1 METETK
7 IETKTKTKIKIVA
20 QPIIVGENEA
30 FEQDVLGRKDFGESL
45 LNLVS
50 LSSDELVISLD
61 GKWGE
66 GKTTFVKMWQG
77 LLTENEIHSI
87 YINAFE
93 NDYSDDSFMA
103 IAGSITA
110 YVEEHKSKDEGNFD
124 NFKEKAKIV
133 GSQLLPWSAK
143 IAIKAAT
150 LGVIKDSDFND
161 IADDLAKGLSA
172 AVDNFIGER
181 LESHKKDL
189 ETIQSF
195 KRLLSEI
202 PTRINSEG
210 DNPLVII
217 IDELDRCKPTY
228 ALDLIE
234 KVKHLFS
241 VKNIVFVLV
250 MNREQLEKS
259 VKSVYGHEF
268 DAHTYL
274 QKFINIETA
283 IPKKTDE
290 QHYDN
295 DIAQY
300 NRRLFELHQI
310 QTWGDDVLE
319 YLEALAKHFN
329 LSLRQLERVYTNL
342 AIFYATSAKNKLRAV
357 PIVSFLAI
365 IKVIDPSMYEALL
378 YQRISYVDLC
388 KKTGLSH
395 DKLQERNKRVL
406 QRVVRYLECS
416 LTTEKEFLLLGTND
430 LTGSFS
436 DSLSNYGM
444 DREYLIPYLAKRL
457 SIFTVA

>member
-1 METETK
+1 MG
-7 IETKTKTKIKIVA
+7 IKIVA

-77 LLTENEIHSI
+77 LLDKKDITNI
-87 YINAFE
+87 YVNAFE
-93 NDYSDDSFMA
+93 NDYSDDAFIA
-103 IAGSITA
+103 IAGAITA
-110 YVEEHKSKDEGNFD
+110 YIAEHENKDKVNLD
-124 NFKEKAKIV
+124 DFKEKAKII
-133 GSQLLPWSAK
+133 GMQLLPLVAQV
-143 IAIKAAT
+143 AVRTVT
-150 LGVIKDSDFND
+150 LGVIKDSDIKELND
-161 IADDLAKGLSA
+161 IKDNMAKGLSA

-259 VKSVYGHEF
+259 VKSVYGQEF

-283 IPKKTDE
+283 IPKKTGK
-290 QHYDN
+290 HYDS
-295 DIAQY
+295 DIAKY

-310 QTWGDDVLE
+310 QTWGDAVLE

-329 LSLRQLERVYTNL
+329 LSLRQLERVYTNM
-342 AIFYATSAKNKLRAV
+342 AIFYATSAEEDKVRIV
-357 PIVSFLAI
+357 PIVSFLAV
-365 IKVIDPSMYEALL
+365 IKVIKLSMYNDLFDQE
-378 YQRISYVDLC
+378 ISYKDLC
-388 KKTGLSH
+388 LET
-395 DKLQERNKRVL
+395 KLL
-406 QRVVRYLECS
+406 D
-416 LTTEKEFLLLGTND
+416 EKEYENEKELRLVVKYLK
-430 LTGSFS
+430 FS
-436 DSLSNYGM
+436 
-444 DREYLIPYLAKRL
+444 LIPEIEFNKLSQDNHVINFHNLLKHYDISREEFIPYFTKKLSMFTLA
-457 SIFTVA
+457 